1 MDQIIN
7 ILAERLE
14 GKGIEAAKIPYGF
27 NLFLK
32 NQFDLVITDF
42 EMPGMDGIE
51 LAIRIKEK
59 SPFTLVILMTGHE
72 KNFTLAKLS
81 GTLVDQALFK
91 PFSLQE
97 ISEKIQSLQNRRHS
111 VNLTNQ
117 HI

>member
-1 MDQIIN
+1 
-7 ILAERLE
+7 
-14 GKGIEAAKIPYGF
+14 
-27 NLFLK
+27 
-32 NQFDLVITDF
+32 
-42 EMPGMDGIE
+42 
-51 LAIRIKEK
+51 
-59 SPFTLVILMTGHE
+59 MTGHE

-97 ISEKIQSLQNRRHS
+97 IAEKIQSVQYRQYA